1 MCDVKVNCLQG
12 NVCRKAI
19 TLFGKS
25 FFTNEHFSLCIQHT
39 PGLKLFMMKI
49 FHIPPFMCEC
59 VDSCAFSALPLSV
72 KSGSVTLSSSVYV
85 LFVLW
90 NCRLG
95 LQFAWHMTQPE
106 SHNSFSPPIQNSSSY
121 TACRFIG
128 PLQLKPN
135 GYAATFSKNSSQK
148 PAGLK
153 GIMGFVSRY
162 LVFTAKTA
170 TMGGFLFSFSLK
182 CHHWIFTQLQ
192 MARLCLNQTV
202 RTHLADHKSLRELPV
217 IFSKGKSYNS
227 LKNLIK

>member
-1 MCDVKVNCLQG
+1 MEQVASWVPCQSEPKSWRRFLRSGATLLKRLAAMCDVKVNCLQG

-135 GYAATFSKNSSQK
+135 GYAATFSKN
-148 PAGLK
+148 P
-153 GIMGFVSRY
+153 
-162 LVFTAKTA
+162 
-170 TMGGFLFSFSLK
+170 
-182 CHHWIFTQLQ
+182 
-192 MARLCLNQTV
+192 
-202 RTHLADHKSLRELPV
+202 
-217 IFSKGKSYNS
+217 
-227 LKNLIK
+227 KNLLG